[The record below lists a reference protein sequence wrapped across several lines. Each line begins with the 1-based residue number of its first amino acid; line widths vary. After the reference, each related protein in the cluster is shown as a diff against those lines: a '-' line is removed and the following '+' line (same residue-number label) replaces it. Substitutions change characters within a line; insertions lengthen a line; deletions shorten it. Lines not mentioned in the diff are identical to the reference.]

1 MARTRV
7 PPPALEEAQ
16 GPQREVLALWMK
28 DKVEKIQADAD
39 ARAELLRTVGE
50 HPSPIFSRMVK
61 NFGMLGIEK
70 KLVAKVMGITPGLLN
85 QFYAEDY
92 DVGAAEIISSVAANM
107 LRIATSPDDP
117 NNAKVGIEVLN
128 RRGGDEW
135 KMPAQKVITSIEK
148 KDNVIDSSK
157 FTYEERAAMRTML
170 QRIAD
175 GGEGDPVQPDEGDES
190 AVIE

>member
-1 MARTRV
+1 MSRTRN

-135 KMPAQKVITSIEK
+135 KMPAQKIVTSIEK

-175 GGEGDPVQPDEGDES
+175 GGEGDPVAPDEDEG
-190 AVIE
+190 VEIP

>member
-1 MARTRV
+1 MPRSRT

-70 KLVAKVMGITPGLLN
+70 KLVAKIMGITPGTLN

-117 NNAKVGIEVLN
+117 NNAKVGMDVLN
-128 RRGGDEW
+128 RRGGEEW
-135 KMPAQKVITSIEK
+135 KPPAQKLITSIEK

-157 FTYEERAAMRTML
+157 FSYEERQELRKML
-170 QRIAD
+170 ERIQQ
-175 GGEGDPVQPDEGDES
+175 GGEGEPLQPDEDDS
-190 AVIE
+190 IIP